1 MKEHV
6 LYALSKMSEI
16 SVLIREDSIYKYITL
31 I

>member
-6 LYALSKMSEI
+6 LYALAKMSEI